1 MSPMNA
7 NPQYPNYADAPKVLQ
22 DVAEKST
29 AQAKENLEKMSA
41 AASEAANQMKTVYS
55 TISKGSQD
63 YSAKVL
69 EFSHA
74 NINAA
79 FEHISKLA
87 AVKSPTEF
95 FALSSEHMRQQFE
108 TLTRQSQELAA
119 IAQKITAATTDS
131 IKSAVKK
138 PL

>member
-1 MSPMNA
+1 MNA

-22 DVAEKST
+22 DVAEKGT

-87 AVKSPTEF
+87 TVKSPTEF
-95 FALSSEHMRQQFE
+95 FALSNEHMRQQFE

>member
-1 MSPMNA
+1 MNA

-87 AVKSPTEF
+87 TVKSPTEF

>member
-1 MSPMNA
+1 MPAMNA
-7 NPQYPNYADAPKVLQ
+7 NPQYPNYTDAPKVLQ

-29 AQAKENLEKMSA
+29 AQAKENFEKMSA
-41 AASEAANQMKTVYS
+41 AAGEAANQMKAVYA

-79 FEHISKLA
+79 FEHITKLTT
-87 AVKSPTEF
+87 VKSPTEF
-95 FALSSEHMRQQFE
+95 FAMSSEHMRQQFE
-108 TLTRQSQELAA
+108 TLSRQSQELAA
-119 IAQKITAATTDS
+119 IAQKITAATTES
-131 IKSAVKK
+131 VKSVVKK

>member
-1 MSPMNA
+1 MNA

-87 AVKSPTEF
+87 TVKSPTEF

-131 IKSAVKK
+131 IKSVVKK